1 MIHRIPERLHITIVK
16 IGCGH
21 QHVAQTRG
29 FKGSDIGLLP
39 GHQKTTQYL
48 KIRLDRGT
56 IDSREISLVDFLH
69 RLERQRGNL
78 MPEDPDPDVM
88 KLKVGEVG
96 NIVFYSGMAFAK

>member
-1 MIHRIPERLHITIVK
+1 
-16 IGCGH
+16 
-21 QHVAQTRG
+21 
-29 FKGSDIGLLP
+29 
-39 GHQKTTQYL
+39 
-48 KIRLDRGT
+48 
-56 IDSREISLVDFLH
+56 VDFLH